1 MSPSTPLPF
10 ERLSG
15 IEERR
20 RAALRRREIFESKR
34 QTSTWTALA
43 SLHSARRLGSLIPDR
58 PSSFAVQER
67 VGGQDF
73 GDREEDRTW
82 DASFDCR
89 DSADVIREWLD
100 SPRAGGGS
108 EGTRARSSVGLEEFE
123 KLRAEMKNQETEIL
137 LLKDEKEHLQQEVQR
152 LVQERETLLRDHEER
167 QHEIKEKLH
176 EQQRQ
181 IQHLQK
187 LHRQQ
192 NSSVNNNSTSPSR
205 EGEHEVREKD
215 TSGSEVVCEHLRAE
229 QPPVP
234 PPRPSWLTE
243 GSEGQFSLRLNKE
256 MATMGAAAAAAAVS
270 DGSSSSSSSSS
281 SSVVGCVR
289 NAVLIPLEVLKIGRK
304 RGMGVVRED
313 HVVHGDDGECVVLS
327 VLFSP
332 LVRVQY

>member
-20 RAALRRREIFESKR
+20 RAALRLREIFESKR

-43 SLHSARRLGSLIPDR
+43 SLHSARRLGSLIPDG

-67 VGGQDF
+67 VGG
-73 GDREEDRTW
+73 DRDEDKTL

-100 SPRAGGGS
+100 SPRGGGS
-108 EGTRARSSVGLEEFE
+108 GGTRARSSVGLEEFE
-123 KLRAEMKNQETEIL
+123 KLRAEMKNQETALL
-137 LLKDEKEHLQQEVQR
+137 LLKDEKESLQHEVQR

-167 QHEIKEKLH
+167 QHEMKEKLH

-187 LHRQQ
+187 LHGQQ
-192 NSSVNNNSTSPSR
+192 NRSSNNNSTSPSR
-205 EGEHEVREKD
+205 QGEHEDREKD
-215 TSGSEVVCEHLRAE
+215 TSGSE
-229 QPPVP
+229 
-234 PPRPSWLTE
+234 
-243 GSEGQFSLRLNKE
+243 GSEGQFFLGLNKK
-256 MATMGAAAAAAAVS
+256 MAS
-270 DGSSSSSSSSS
+270 DGSCS

-289 NAVLIPLEVLKIGRK
+289 TVLIPLEVLKIGRK

-313 HVVHGDDGECVVLS
+313 PVVHGDDGECVVLS

>member
-15 IEERR
+15 IEGRR
-20 RAALRRREIFESKR
+20 LAALRRREIFESKR
-34 QTSTWTALA
+34 QTSSWTALA
-43 SLHSARRLGSLIPDR
+43 SLHAARRLGSLIPDG

-67 VGGQDF
+67 VGG
-73 GDREEDRTW
+73 DREADKTL
-82 DASFDCR
+82 DASFDRR

-108 EGTRARSSVGLEEFE
+108 EGTRTRISVGLEEFE
-123 KLRAEMKNQETEIL
+123 KLRAEMKNQETELL
-137 LLKDEKEHLQQEVQR
+137 LLKDEKESLQHEVQR

-181 IQHLQK
+181 IQHLQN

-192 NSSVNNNSTSPSR
+192 NSSFNNNSTSPSR
-205 EGEHEVREKD
+205 PGEHEVREKD
-215 TSGSEVVCEHLRAE
+215 TSGSEVVCEHSRSE
-229 QPPVP
+229 HPPVP

-243 GSEGQFSLRLNKE
+243 GSEGEFSLGLKKK
-256 MATMGAAAAAAAVS
+256 MAS
-270 DGSSSSSSSSS
+270 DGSSS

-289 NAVLIPLEVLKIGRK
+289 TAVLIPLEVLKIGRK

-313 HVVHGDDGECVVLS
+313 PVVHGGDGECVVLS